1 MNEIK
6 PIKKNNLNLE
16 KDFSTSVFDSFFNDD
31 FFININNLQD
41 NFNVSLKEKENMY
54 LIEASL
60 PGVNKDDI
68 NIDFYDDY
76 LTISA
81 KQNYSIEDNS
91 ENYIKK
97 EVHYGEF
104 RRSFYI
110 NNIKEDEINASFK
123 DDLLK
128 ITLPKSN
135 DKPSRNK
142 KININ

>member
-1 MNEIK
+1 
-6 PIKKNNLNLE
+6 
-16 KDFSTSVFDSFFNDD
+16 
-31 FFININNLQD
+31 
-41 NFNVSLKEKENMY
+41 MY

>member
-6 PIKKNNLNLE
+6 PIKKNNLNSE
-16 KDFSTSVFDSFFNDD
+16 KDFSKSVFDSFFNDD

-41 NFNVSLKEKENMY
+41 NFNVTLKEKENMY
-54 LIEASL
+54 LIEANL
-60 PGVNKDDI
+60 PGVKKDDI

-123 DDLLK
+123 DGLLK

>member
-6 PIKKNNLNLE
+6 PIKKNNLNSE

>member
-6 PIKKNNLNLE
+6 PIKKNNLNSE
-16 KDFSTSVFDSFFNDD
+16 KDFSKSVFDSFFNDD

-41 NFNVSLKEKENMY
+41 NFNFTLKEKENMY
-54 LIEASL
+54 LIEANL
-60 PGVNKDDI
+60 PGVKKDDI

-91 ENYIKK
+91 ENYIKR

-123 DDLLK
+123 DGLLK